1 MFENRT
7 VLAPDESREWADPHP
22 LEPTDATGTTDGR
35 RRCRAMS
42 EAVRDADADDVV
54 RGEDCTIDADATVGY
69 GEFDEPT
76 RIGDD
81 ATIRAGSI
89 VYGDVT
95 IGDGFATGHDVLVRE
110 GTEIGDDVLVGTKTV
125 IDGQTTIGSHV
136 SLQTNVYVPTQT
148 TIGSNVFVGPSAVL
162 TNDEYPIRT
171 DADLEGPTI
180 EDGASVGA
188 NATLLPGVTIGEN
201 AFVAAGAVVTED
213 VPPNS
218 LAVGTPATIQELP
231 EPLEGPN
238 DLA

>member
-1 MFENRT
+1 
-7 VLAPDESREWADPHP
+7 
-22 LEPTDATGTTDGR
+22 
-35 RRCRAMS
+35 MS
-42 EAVRDADADDVV
+42 EAEAEADPELRDARELEDVV
-54 RGEDCTIDADATVGY
+54 LGEACTIDDDATVGH

-76 RIGDD
+76 RIGDE

-95 IGDGFATGHDVLVRE
+95 IGDEFATGHDVLVRE
-110 GTEIGDDVLVGTKTV
+110 GTTIGDDVLVGTKTV

-136 SLQTNVYVPTQT
+136 SLQTNVYIPTQT
-148 TIGSNVFVGPSAVL
+148 TIGDNVFIGPSAAL

-180 EDGASVGA
+180 EDGASIGA

-201 AFVAAGAVVTED
+201 AFVAAGAVVTDD
-213 VPPNS
+213 VPADS
-218 LAVGTPATIQELP
+218 LAVGTPATIRDLP

-238 DLA
+238 EIA